1 MNKLKSIFEEN
12 NALNQYNQILF
23 KYKLNTFILALLTF
37 ITFTISTHYECDNGG
52 YIFITSV
59 FMLFYLIYTLA
70 PYIHLYHI
78 AKHQKFITS
87 SPKLNKSQ
95 QIITNNKLGILL
107 IIFLL
112 LFNQHIYNY
121 NYATCSTLGSGKY
134 SKVDMTLITLLTLFT
149 LYTTGYTIYKLSCF
163 LPKKIKQ
170 IFSIIFRIILLVMF
184 TTTYIG
190 IITISPIMTLAY
202 PIVSYLAIKCYST
215 TGSSPIAYKKLKNIF
230 EENKA
235 LNQYNQIIF
244 KYKLNISILALLMT
258 ILAVIISLGQEP
270 NYGLRFIIFLAY
282 CPIYNLIQH
291 IHLTNIATHKN
302 FITNLP
308 NLTKFQQIIVNSK
321 THIYII
327 IIFIIF
333 MLFGVIS
340 SFVNY
345 CACHTMGEPLL
356 YAILIESKISL
367 LLTITILLIINIIHR
382 KFPENFTPL
391 TSLLIYTLTFIT
403 YIFIYSALVSKF
415 VLVALAYP
423 IVSYLVLLYYKT
435 TPNTPTPPLS
445 PTPTKN
451 KTSQSS
457 FEENKA
463 LNQYNQISFTYKSQ
477 NFLLSILIIAIIILI
492 LIIHISKFMTLLDK
506 NNFNRAHVID
516 GFTSQQNP
524 PSESPTTP
532 PTENTTTPA
541 QIEPN
546 SPTSFTIQDG
556 KIVSSKTPTTPPQ
569 DTFTAFIYKDGE
581 IITNSPSP
589 NTP

>member
-1 MNKLKSIFEEN
+1 MKKLKNIFEEN
-12 NALNQYNQILF
+12 NALNQFNQILF
-23 KYKLNTFILALLTF
+23 KYKLNTFILAILTF
-37 ITFTISTHYECDNGG
+37 ITFTLNTHNECDNGG

-70 PYIHLYHI
+70 SYIHLYYI
-78 AKHQKFITS
+78 TKHKKFITTF
-87 SPKLNKSQ
+87 PNLTKFQ
-95 QIITNNKLGILL
+95 QIITNHKLGILL

-121 NYATCSTLGSGKY
+121 APCSTLGSGKY
-134 SKVDMTLITLLTLFT
+134 SKFVMMFRTLNLIQIISFKLFPA
-149 LYTTGYTIYKLSCF
+149 LFIIYILSSF
-163 LPKKIKQ
+163 SPKKIKQ
-170 IFSIIFRIILLVMF
+170 VFSIIFRIILFAIF
-184 TTTYIG
+184 TTTYIS
-190 IITISPIMTLAY
+190 IIKLSPIMTLAY

-215 TGSSPIAYKKLKNIF
+215 TSSSPIAYKKLKNIF
-230 EENKA
+230 EENNA

-244 KYKLNISILALLMT
+244 KYKLNISILALL
-258 ILAVIISLGQEP
+258 ISIWAVIISFDQELD
-270 NYGLRFIIFLAY
+270 YGLQFIIFLAY

-302 FITNLP
+302 FITDLP

-321 THIYII
+321 TYII
-327 IIFIIF
+327 IIF
-333 MLFGVIS
+333 MLLWVIS
-340 SFVNY
+340 SFFNY
-345 CACHTMGEPLL
+345 CACDHMGHKPD
-356 YAILIESKISL
+356 LIESKISL
-367 LLTITILLIINIIHR
+367 LLTITILLIVNIIHR

-391 TSLLIYTLTFIT
+391 TTLSIYTITFIT
-403 YIFIYSALVSKF
+403 YIFIYSTLVSKF

-423 IVSYLVLLYYKT
+423 IASYLVLLYYKT
-435 TPNTPTPPLS
+435 TPNTPTPPSS

-451 KTSQSS
+451 KSSQSS

-463 LNQYNQISFTYKSQ
+463 PNQYNQISFTYKSQ
-477 NFLLSILIIAIIILI
+477 TFLLNILIIAIIILI
-492 LIIHISKFMTLLDK
+492 SIMHINDFTTLLDK
-506 NNFNRAHVID
+506 NNFDRAHVID

-524 PSESPTTP
+524 PSETPTTP

-546 SPTSFTIQDG
+546 SPTSFTIQDD
-556 KIVSSKTPTTPPQ
+556 KIVSSETPTTPPQ
-569 DTFTAFIYKDGE
+569 HLFTEFIYKDGE

>member
-23 KYKLNTFILALLTF
+23 KYKLNTFILALLTL
-37 ITFTISTHYECDNGG
+37 TFCTIKILYNYDDCDGK
-52 YIFITSV
+52 YIFITNI
-59 FMLFYLIYTLA
+59 FLLFYLIYTLA

-121 NYATCSTLGSGKY
+121 NYAPCSTLGSGKY

-258 ILAVIISLGQEP
+258 ILAVIISLCQEP

-282 CPIYNLIQH
+282 CPIYNLIYH

-327 IIFIIF
+327 IIF

-345 CACHTMGEPLL
+345 CACHTIGEPLL

-367 LLTITILLIINIIHR
+367 LLTITILLIVNIIHR

-391 TSLLIYTLTFIT
+391 TSLLIYTITFIT

-415 VLVALAYP
+415 VLIALAYP

-435 TPNTPTPPLS
+435 PPNTPTPPSS